1 MIYFITLFYV
11 SIITLILTEKLHAF
25 LLFYYLILGL
35 LTYFIYKKDKKASHR
50 STWRVSEKTLHI
62 LSLLGGWTGAY
73 LAQQTLRHKTQKRS
87 FKVIFM
93 LTIAL
98 NLIFLLVFIFI
109 LEPAIEYKNTKHV
122 KLDFNLS
129 KFDNHA

>member
-1 MIYFITLFYV
+1 MISFISLFYV
-11 SIITLILTEKLHAF
+11 SIIMLILTEKLHPF
-25 LLFYYLILGL
+25 LLFYYLILGF
-35 LTYFIYKKDKKASHR
+35 LTYFMYKKDKKASYR
-50 STWRVSEKTLHI
+50 STWRVSEKTLHM

-87 FKVIFM
+87 FKVMFM
-93 LTIAL
+93 LTITL

-109 LEPAIEYKNTKHV
+109 LEPAMEYKNTKHI
-122 KLDFNLS
+122 KLDVKLS